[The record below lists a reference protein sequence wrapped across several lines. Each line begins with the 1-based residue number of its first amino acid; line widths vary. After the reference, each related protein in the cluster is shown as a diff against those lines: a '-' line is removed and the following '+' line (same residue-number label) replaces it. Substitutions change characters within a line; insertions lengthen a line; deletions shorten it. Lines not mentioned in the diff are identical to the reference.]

1 MTVTLATVAT
11 EFLERAGLA
20 KSTLLSYELSL
31 LPLLKEYGNYPI
43 EILSRDTLTRY
54 LEGLTDLAY
63 TTHHRHQAILQAL
76 FNFAVERGYLKA
88 NPIARLHRR
97 KPNPEKGEHH
107 ADGVIRYLSSEQ
119 IASLYQAVERD
130 GRMKALVCL
139 LHRTGARIAEIL
151 SLQLEEINLK
161 ERKFQVI
168 GKGNKTRWCFY
179 SEDAAT
185 ALEKY
190 LKYHR
195 HPESPALF
203 TAKQPVTGKVTPLSY
218 RTAHRDWTNLTD
230 RDPKLQGIRMHDLRH
245 TFATERVGLMGIE
258 ELRALMGHTNINTTL
273 RYQKVTSERAEIIA
287 HEALERL
294 LQNLESSNEQTSIK
308 FIKRLF

>member
-20 KSTLLSYELSL
+20 KSTLQSYELSL
-31 LPLLKEYGNYPI
+31 MPLLKECGSYPI
-43 EILSRDTLTRY
+43 EILSRETLTQY

-107 ADGVIRYLSSEQ
+107 ADGVIRYLSPEQ

-151 SLQLEEINLK
+151 SLQLAEINLK

-185 ALEKY
+185 ALGKY
-190 LKYHR
+190 IKYHR

-273 RYQKVTSERAEIIA
+273 RYQKVTSERAEITA
-287 HEALERL
+287 HKALEHL
-294 LQNLESSNEQTSIK
+294 LQNLESSK
-308 FIKRLF
+308 K

>member
-1 MTVTLATVAT
+1 MTITLATVTT
-11 EFLERAGLA
+11 EFLERTGLA
-20 KSTLLSYELSL
+20 QSTVQSYELSL
-31 LPLLKEYGNYPI
+31 MPLLKEYGSYPI
-43 EILSRDTLTRY
+43 EVLSRATLTKY

-107 ADGVIRYLSSEQ
+107 ADGVIRYLSPEQ
-119 IASLYQAVERD
+119 IASLYQVVERD

-151 SLQLEEINLK
+151 SLKLAEINLK

-190 LKYHR
+190 LKYYR
-195 HPESPALF
+195 HTESPALF

-218 RTAHRDWTNLTD
+218 QAAHRDWTKLTKN
-230 RDPKLQGIRMHDLRH
+230 DPKLQGIRMHDLRH

-273 RYQKVTSERAEIIA
+273 RYQKVTSERAEITA
-287 HEALERL
+287 HKALDQL
-294 LQNLESSNEQTSIK
+294 LKNLENSQT
-308 FIKRLF
+308 